1 MRESQLTPKSVEV
14 TTDVCRKV
22 IADYFQATPQV
33 LQDNPD
39 VHKDATNPK
48 KWKRIERYKPDHLD
62 LNTTYDAHD
71 NPLEVYVFTPGV
83 DTNLIQGDSLVPLS
97 KIKLARRF
105 DLNSEHMSL
114 NVLVL
119 EDSDGKVHIAE
130 INPD

>member
-1 MRESQLTPKSVEV
+1 MRVTQLTTSVAKV
-14 TTDVCRKV
+14 TTEVCRQV
-22 IADYFQATPQV
+22 IADYFQATPSV
-33 LQDNPD
+33 LHDTPD
-39 VHKDATNPK
+39 VQKDAINPK

-62 LNTTYDAHD
+62 LNTTYDANK

-83 DTNLIQGDSLVPLS
+83 DTNLIQGDALVPLN

-119 EDSDGKVHIAE
+119 EDSDGKIHIAE